1 MGNFIE
7 NVRLYLQERNIKN
20 TYIELMTDWD
30 KSKVS
35 RVLRGD
41 TELKYDDMV
50 QIAHA
55 LGKDI
60 VFFLGDKETMKVP
73 QQEANS
79 MAFFAGHL
87 NPKDKKMADDL
98 VEMFRFYDVL
108 TTTRL

>member
-41 TELKYDDMV
+41 TELKYDDME
-50 QIAHA
+50 QIALA

-60 VFFLGDKETMKVP
+60 VFFLGDKEAMRAP
-73 QQEANS
+73 QQQANS

-87 NPKDKKMADDL
+87 NSKDKKMADDL